1 MPEKLLKME
10 LDKKSDGGEYRV
22 YSSRWGTLAAVASL
36 TAVNNLVWISFAS
49 VNTQVFPENF
59 LELI

>member
-1 MPEKLLKME
+1 ME